1 MSMMRRTVRELFL
14 CVFFCLLM
22 AGSAG
27 AACATSGTTVSATPL
42 AFSTINPFALPD
54 DTTATLTMVYKN
66 SANAACTESTA
77 VVTLSVG
84 AGTGATAA
92 NRKMTSGAHTINYTI
107 YTNAARTTVWDNVT
121 GSALPS
127 ITVPKHGTATQTATM
142 YGRVFSGQSNA
153 AIGSYT
159 DTVTITLT
167 Y

>member
-1 MSMMRRTVRELFL
+1 MRDLFL
-14 CVFFCLLM
+14 CVFFCLSM
-22 AGSAG
+22 VGSAR
-27 AACATSGTTVSATPL
+27 AVCATSGTTVSATSL
-42 AFSTINPFALPD
+42 AFSTINPFVLPD

-66 SANAACTESTA
+66 SGNACTESTA

-92 NRKMTSGAHTINYTI
+92 NRKMTSGANTINYTI
-107 YTNAARTTVWDNVT
+107 YTNSARTTVWDNVT
-121 GSALPS
+121 GLALPS
-127 ITVPKHGTATQTATM
+127 ITVPRHGTATQTATM